1 MKKIIKNPKK
11 GAAIELALVTMVVV
25 FSLTTLLLG
34 ITLISK
40 TTATN
45 TLNEFEEKTQLA
57 QIAMEYITNNTVKD
71 NDYVITNNGDNTF
84 TITNNKFKLK
94 LSFSF
99 GNTITKWTYTLK

>member
-11 GAAIELALVTMVVV
+11 GAAIELAIVTMVVV

-45 TLNEFEEKTQLA
+45 ALSKFEEKIQLA
-57 QIAMEYITNNTVKD
+57 QDAKNDIANNTDYTQGEYVGNKYKLTVEVE
-71 NDYVITNNGDNTF
+71 ND
-84 TITNNKFKLK
+84 
-94 LSFSF
+94 
-99 GNTITKWTYTLK
+99 TITKWTYTLK

>member
-57 QIAMEYITNNTVKD
+57 QDAKNDNYVKGEYFGDKYKLTVKTD
-71 NDYVITNNGDNTF
+71 GGKIVE
-84 TITNNKFKLK
+84 
-94 LSFSF
+94 
-99 GNTITKWTYTLK
+99 WTYTLK

>member
-57 QIAMEYITNNTVKD
+57 QDAKNDNYEQGEYFGDKYKLTVKID
-71 NDYVITNNGDNTF
+71 GGKIVE
-84 TITNNKFKLK
+84 
-94 LSFSF
+94 
-99 GNTITKWTYTLK
+99 WTYTLK

>member
-25 FSLTTLLLG
+25 FSLTSLLLG

-45 TLNEFEEKTQLA
+45 TLNEFEEKTKLA
-57 QIAMEYITNNTVKD
+57 QDAKNDIKNNKDTYEQGEYFGNKYKLTVKID
-71 NDYVITNNGDNTF
+71 GGKIVE
-84 TITNNKFKLK
+84 
-94 LSFSF
+94 
-99 GNTITKWTYTLK
+99 WTYTLK